1 MRTDGAVLSDVNF
14 DILTALQSKLE
25 AIAAYEVY
33 MDDCE
38 EAGDDACRGLF
49 EELKHQDEQQADRL
63 RSELERLV
71 REGKFR

>member
-1 MRTDGAVLSDVNF
+1 MAMSDLSYDV
-14 DILTALQSKLE
+14 LTALQSKLE

-33 MDDCE
+33 IEDCE
-38 EAGDDACRGLF
+38 DAGEEQTRTLF
-49 EELKHQDEQQADRL
+49 EELMQEEEQHAERL